1 MQRSDCDLAA
11 SPWKRG
17 GGMGALAGR
26 PCLLW
31 GWLALGEDR
40 FFSACLFSGGGGAS
54 GVRGYSGVLGRS
66 GILGPSG
73 ILDPSGI
80 RALSWPLRLPGI
92 PFLLRRNLK
101 NFHGIG
107 VITDY
112 LNGLA
117 GQLLDILHI
126 CLFLNVAEGKR
137 PSSHPGAPC
146 TADSV
151 DIGLR
156 NIGQVEIDDAGQ
168 FLDINAPGG
177 DIRGNKDTETA
188 RFKIAEGGLPGAL
201 GFVPVDG
208 GGSYAGFIQ
217 VFGPPVRAVLGA
229 GEYQGGGHI
238 LVFQQ
243 MHKQGP
249 FVGLPKSM

>member
-1 MQRSDCDLAA
+1 M
-11 SPWKRG
+11 
-17 GGMGALAGR
+17 
-26 PCLLW
+26 
-31 GWLALGEDR
+31 
-40 FFSACLFSGGGGAS
+40 
-54 GVRGYSGVLGRS
+54 
-66 GILGPSG
+66 
-73 ILDPSGI
+73 
-80 RALSWPLRLPGI
+80 I
-92 PFLLRRNLK
+92 P
-101 NFHGIG
+101 
-107 VITDY
+107 DY

-137 PSSHPGAPC
+137 PSSQPGAPC

-156 NIGQVEIDDAGQ
+156 DIGQVEIDDAGQ

-177 DIRGNKDTETA
+177 YIRGNKDTETA
-188 RFKIAEGGLPGAL
+188 RFKIAEGGLSGAL

-208 GGSYAGFIQ
+208 GGSYTGFIQ
-217 VFGPPVRAVLGA
+217 IFGPPVRAVLGA

-249 FVGLPKSM
+249 FVSLIHIVEGGFNQIHGGGDWGYLHLDWVVQQLRGQGLDFIRHGGGEQQGLALLRQQGNYTLYIVDEPHVQHAVGLVQHKDFHKGQIYFMLAD

>member
-1 MQRSDCDLAA
+1 M
-11 SPWKRG
+11 
-17 GGMGALAGR
+17 
-26 PCLLW
+26 
-31 GWLALGEDR
+31 
-40 FFSACLFSGGGGAS
+40 
-54 GVRGYSGVLGRS
+54 
-66 GILGPSG
+66 
-73 ILDPSGI
+73 
-80 RALSWPLRLPGI
+80 
-92 PFLLRRNLK
+92 
-101 NFHGIG
+101 
-107 VITDY
+107 ITDY

-243 MHKQGP
+243 MHKQRP
-249 FVGLPKSM
+249 FVGLIHIVEGGFNQIHGGGDWGYLHLDWVVQQLRGQGLDFIRHGGREQQGLALLRQQGDYTLYIVDEPHVQHAVSLVQHKDFHKGQIYFMLAD